1 MEGIKRRGTCKF
13 PFKVGALF
21 LLLKYK
27 HQLQV
32 VPCCKTKTP
41 KGTLGKNPAQVVFF
55 THKITNPFICFLLV
69 SDNGRTLEFPGPF
82 SFISKR
88 LVNHTIGT
96 KIVANFENCKLHCYY
111 EHNCVSVNYHLST
124 KTCELNNATHRWHNN
139 EFKDE
144 NGYLYHGADVSSF
157 LLTALLPL
165 PSSPPPHHHHH
176 HHHHHHR
183 HHHHH
188 NYYHHHHHHHQKY
201 MVRLKI

>member
-1 MEGIKRRGTCKF
+1 M
-13 PFKVGALF
+13 
-21 LLLKYK
+21 
-27 HQLQV
+27 
-32 VPCCKTKTP
+32 
-41 KGTLGKNPAQVVFF
+41 
-55 THKITNPFICFLLV
+55 
-69 SDNGRTLEFPGPF
+69 
-82 SFISKR
+82 
-88 LVNHTIGT
+88 
-96 KIVANFENCKLHCYY
+96 
-111 EHNCVSVNYHLST
+111 SVNYHVST

-188 NYYHHHHHHHQKY
+188 QYYHHQHYHHYHHHHRQHHDRQNHFLLMYDALVAPYLFIYFFYYCSDVWGCMGKGLCD
-201 MVRLKI
+201 RLQRLQNRAGGIITFSDLNTRSADILQDLKWDTLEQRLSKQLAISVFKSLNKLYP

>member
-27 HQLQV
+27 HQLHV
-32 VPCCKTKTP
+32 VPCCKTKTA

-55 THKITNPFICFLLV
+55 THKITNPFIGFLLV

-111 EHNCVSVNYHLST
+111 EHNCVSVNYHVST

-144 NGYLYHGADVSSF
+144 NGYLYHGANVSKMSGEKRNI
-157 LLTALLPL
+157 
-165 PSSPPPHHHHH
+165 H
-176 HHHHHHR
+176 
-183 HHHHH
+183 
-188 NYYHHHHHHHQKY
+188 
-201 MVRLKI
+201 